1 MSAPNTSPEQPS
13 KAVRVLRVTVAIV
26 MATLILV
33 GVGAV
38 TFMHAFGPRDGESIA
53 HARVDMAARELQRRV
68 NQPGPGVDAQTLA
81 AAEFIGTVGG
91 ADVHAYSWRGS
102 TSDPDGARIDVRVR
116 VSVQPQP
123 SRELFQP
130 GVAAGSA
137 TECFRFHVRQGRS
150 SYRPIEC
157 PASIPSSTP
166 TLSAS
171 AAPSPSATPLPI
183 PSATP

>member
-1 MSAPNTSPEQPS
+1 VSAPHVTAQPS

-53 HARVDMAARELQRRV
+53 HARVDMARASSRRATSRA
-68 NQPGPGVDAQTLA
+68 GCGCQTLA

-102 TSDPDGARIDVRVR
+102 TSDPTGTHRRPPARERPTATVPRTL
-116 VSVQPQP
+116 PA
-123 SRELFQP
+123 

-166 TLSAS
+166 TP
-171 AAPSPSATPLPI
+171 AARPSPSATPLPI

>member
-1 MSAPNTSPEQPS
+1 MSAPHTHREQPRKS
-13 KAVRVLRVTVAIV
+13 VRVLRIAVAIV
-26 MATLILV
+26 MATLILA

-53 HARVDMAARELQRRV
+53 HARVDMAARELERRV

-81 AAEFIGTVGG
+81 ATQFTGAVAG
-91 ADVHAYSWRGS
+91 ADVQAYAWRGT
-102 TSDPDGARIDVRVR
+102 TSDADGARVDVRLR

-157 PASIPSSTP
+157 PASM
-166 TLSAS
+166 
-171 AAPSPSATPLPI
+171 PSATPTPQAPATAPPSPTTLPA
-183 PSATP
+183 PSGAP